1 MNCCNK
7 RIMIHFVFILIICV
21 TGCAC
26 YGAFFREKYVKNM
39 WESAKYLPFLPDEYK
54 DFVPVFRG
62 LMLVTLISVI
72 ALYILI
78 VTGVITK

>member
-1 MNCCNK
+1 
-7 RIMIHFVFILIICV
+7 MIHFVFILIICAV
-21 TGCAC
+21 GYGC

-39 WESAKYLPFLPDEYK
+39 WESAKCLPFLPDEYK

-62 LMLVTLISVI
+62 LMLATLISAI